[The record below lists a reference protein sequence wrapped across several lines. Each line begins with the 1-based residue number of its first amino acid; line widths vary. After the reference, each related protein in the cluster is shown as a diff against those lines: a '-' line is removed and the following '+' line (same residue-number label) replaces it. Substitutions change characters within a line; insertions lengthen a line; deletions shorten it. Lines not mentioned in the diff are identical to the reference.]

1 MVSQAGGGCKLTPLA
16 RPKGGLRID
25 VKGNVAAIELT
36 FLGTRGELKIR
47 SRRHR
52 HHSSLL
58 AHHGDTYTMIDCGAD
73 WLGRLRAIAP
83 TAILLTH
90 AHPDHAAGLIEGAP
104 CLEVITKLH
113 PGELVI
119 LDYRK
124 RGPNTYT
131 YVAGVHR
138 PPLSAQFVPIRGW
151 VDSRFL
157 VIPIEA
163 ECPDPYDP
171 AWKEGKP

>member
-58 AHHGDTYTMIDCGAD
+58 VHHGDTCKMIDCGAD

-131 YVAGVHR
+131 RMWPAYTGR
-138 PPLSAQFVPIRGW
+138 P
-151 VDSRFL
+151 
-157 VIPIEA
+157 
-163 ECPDPYDP
+163 
-171 AWKEGKP
+171 